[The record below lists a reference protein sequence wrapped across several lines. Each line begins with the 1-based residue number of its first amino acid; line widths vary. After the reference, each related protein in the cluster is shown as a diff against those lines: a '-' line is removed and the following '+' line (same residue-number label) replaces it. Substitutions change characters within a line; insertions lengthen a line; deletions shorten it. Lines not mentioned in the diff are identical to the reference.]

1 MGNIVTTII
10 FVRHAQSLH
19 PYSDDRTRPL
29 TEAGMKDRQIVMDT
43 LKDRHIDAFLSSPY
57 KRSVDTIQTTADALG
72 TKIKTDERFR
82 ERNVASMAPEC
93 WKKDGL
99 IFLLLRSMVK
109 ILVLF
114 RKET

>member
-19 PYSDDRTRPL
+19 PYSDDRRRPL
-29 TEAGMKDRQIVMDT
+29 TEAGMDDRQIVMDT

-72 TKIKTDERFR
+72 IEIKT
-82 ERNVASMAPEC
+82 
-93 WKKDGL
+93 DGL

-109 ILVLF
+109 TLVLF
-114 RKET
+114 RKEM